1 MSRKISE
8 EACEALLTGKPYKK
22 SNTVVERLDNS
33 NITWIMKLFG
43 NPIAHCR
50 PQSHFK
56 SIKRVRTPEYLQICD
71 GQHQSMTTKE
81 RLNALPNVSIHQEN
95 FQWYINDCKWE
106 NAYNNRCISPH
117 ANHLSNPYGWIDVI
131 VDYED
136 VKFTYAKAP
145 PAPAPSSY
153 LTEDVY
159 EELRKKYRI

>member
-1 MSRKISE
+1 
-8 EACEALLTGKPYKK
+8 
-22 SNTVVERLDNS
+22 
-33 NITWIMKLFG
+33 MKLFG

-50 PQSHFK
+50 PWDGTRLGYHS
-56 SIKRVRTPEYLQICD
+56 SPEYLQICD

-106 NAYNNRCISPH
+106 NAYKDERN
-117 ANHLSNPYGWIDVI
+117 SNPYGWIDVI

-145 PAPAPSSY
+145 PVPAPSSY